1 MKKILITGGA
11 GQLAQALLNHPEA
24 SSFALTH
31 LNRNECDIS
40 DMKALT
46 HALNQYAPD
55 VIINTAA
62 YTAVDLAETEHAKA
76 DAANHLGAR
85 HLAAYCKMKNI
96 RLIHLSTDYVFNGEA
111 RTPYEETSP
120 IHPINYYGESKAAG
134 ESAIRETLDNHL
146 ILRVS
151 GVFSEYGKNFLKTML
166 TLAKEREY
174 LSVVTDQTT
183 CPTDAH
189 AIADALYR
197 MVQNEKHQGT
207 YHFCSQPPV
216 SWHHFAAC
224 IFGTAIAEYNTEFKL
239 HTFKRITTKDY
250 PTAAKRPFYAVLHC
264 EKIKRDFGIEQ
275 PHWQAGIERV
285 LAQLMKE
292 PS

>member
-11 GQLAQALLNHPEA
+11 GQLAQALMHHPNAKANTLMLLNHA
-24 SSFALTH
+24 D
-31 LNRNECDIS
+31 CDITNPES
-40 DMKALT
+40 IKNACDK
-46 HALNQYAPD
+46 HAPN
-55 VIINTAA
+55 VIINAAA
-62 YTAVDLAETEHAKA
+62 YTAVDLAESEKEKT
-76 DAANHLGAR
+76 DAVNHLGAL
-85 HLAAYCKMKNI
+85 HLAKYCKLNNI
-96 RLIHLSTDYVFNGEA
+96 RFIHLSTDYIFDGESH
-111 RTPYEETSP
+111 TPYAEDHA
-120 IHPINYYGESKAAG
+120 IHPLNHYGLTKAAG
-134 ESAIRETLDNHL
+134 EAAVRDTLDHHL

-189 AIADALYR
+189 AIAGALYQ
-197 MVQNEKHQGT
+197 MVQQTQHHGT

-224 IFGTAIAEYNTEFKL
+224 IFGSAIAEYNAEFKL
-239 HTFKRITTKDY
+239 HTFKRITTQDY
-250 PTAAKRPFYAVLHC
+250 PTPAKRPFYSVLNC

-285 LAQLMKE
+285 LAALMKE
-292 PS
+292 NA